1 MIKKICFLAIA
12 CIAASLNGQTNSAWL
27 EIKPGY
33 FFFANHILRKIYHGG
48 FEIQGSVTS
57 PINGTIAWYSSI
69 GYIHAK
75 GKSLGDNQKT
85 SISQVPLDL
94 GFRAIADVSESAKA
108 YLSAGPRFFY
118 FHQRNDSTFV
128 PAHVRKNGFGLFVN
142 GGYNYISCNGF
153 LFGIFGE
160 YAFEQKSFTSTIPNV
175 QGRSDLQIGGFTFGA
190 SVGFEF

>member
-1 MIKKICFLAIA
+1 MIKKISFLAIA
-12 CIAASLNGQTNSAWL
+12 CMVPSIHGHIESAWL

-33 FFFANHILRKIYHGG
+33 FFFANHTLRKIYHGG
-48 FEIQGSVTS
+48 FEIQGSVTY

-128 PAHVRKNGFGLFVN
+128 PKNVRTNGFGFFIN
-142 GGYNYISCNGF
+142 GGCNFINTNGF
-153 LFGIFGE
+153 IFGIFGE
-160 YAFEQKSFTSTIPNV
+160 YAFEQKSFNPTMPNV
-175 QGRSDLQIGGFTFGA
+175 QGRSDLHIGGFTFGA
-190 SVGFEF
+190 SVGMEF